1 MPTSEYFATSYRE
14 ARQKF
19 LTATDAACAT
29 VTSRVLQDLRGPEN
43 EELAMDVARLGPSD
57 PLEVLV
63 LISGTHGVEGFAGS
77 GCQVGYL
84 TDRLYD
90 SLPRNAA
97 VVLIHALNPY
107 GFAWLRRV
115 NENNVDLNRNFQDF
129 SRPLPSSATYE
140 ELHDWL
146 VPADWDGAA
155 RKTADTALTEYIVRR
170 GLPAFQAAVTG
181 GQYTRPAGLFYGGL
195 AETWSNRSVRQS
207 LRDVI
212 APLVRR
218 LVVVDLHSGLGPMG
232 YGEPIYLGTDNQG
245 WERAKAW
252 FGPDVTRPGQ
262 GVAAGVTGT
271 LGEAIGATHSNCET
285 TCVAL
290 EFGTKPAMEVLTALR
305 GDHWLHAEPG
315 RDQWKS
321 EIKSQ
326 IRAAFHIDS
335 PSWQT
340 AVYGRTADLL
350 FRVSRNLA

>member
-1 MPTSEYFATSYRE
+1 MPTSGYFAASYRE

-84 TDRLYD
+84 TDRLYE

-115 NENNVDLNRNFQDF
+115 NEDNVDLNRNFQDF
-129 SRPLPSSATYE
+129 SRLPSSATYE

-146 VPADWDGAA
+146 VPADWDGLA
-155 RKTADTALTEYIVRR
+155 RKTADTALTAYIARH
-170 GLPAFQAAVTG
+170 GLPAFQAAVTS
-181 GQYTRPAGLFYGGL
+181 GQYTRPTGLFYGGL
-195 AETWSNRSVRQS
+195 AETWSNQGVRQS
-207 LRDVI
+207 LRDLV
-212 APLVRR
+212 APSVRR

-245 WERAKAW
+245 WR
-252 FGPDVTRPGQ
+252 GRRRGSGQ
-262 GVAAGVTGT
+262 
-271 LGEAIGATHSNCET
+271 
-285 TCVAL
+285 
-290 EFGTKPAMEVLTALR
+290 M
-305 GDHWLHAEPG
+305 
-315 RDQWKS
+315 
-321 EIKSQ
+321 
-326 IRAAFHIDS
+326 
-335 PSWQT
+335 
-340 AVYGRTADLL
+340 
-350 FRVSRNLA
+350 